1 MKSRFYAST
10 AFTTAALGLA
20 SPALAQQAAA
30 PAPPPAQTEPA
41 PPAATTEETGSDI
54 IVTARRVAERLQDV
68 PLSITVYNQEQ
79 IANRNIVVA
88 TDLATYTPSLSVNQ
102 RFGAEKATFA
112 IRGFNQDIGTAPT
125 VGVYF
130 ADVVGVR
137 AQGGTTSGNT
147 VGAGSFMDLR
157 NVQVLKGPQGT
168 LFGRNTTGGAVLLV
182 PNKPSDKLEGFVELQ
197 AGNYNM
203 MRGTAVFNIPL
214 TPWLKIRAGVDRNV
228 RQGYMRNR
236 SGIGPK
242 DYNDVDYFYGR
253 FSMVADLG
261 PDIEN
266 YTIFHYSNSD
276 PHGRASRNII
286 CANVARPLLNGTISP
301 AAPLNAVGYP
311 SFGNGVD
318 PLPGNTNLRGVTT
331 YAACDQ
337 IARQNARGDK
347 LTDVEVSNPD
357 PHLHLKTWQV
367 INTTTWNAADWLT
380 VKNIASYGEFR
391 EFSRFN
397 LYSDNFIVSNQ
408 TRFFTP
414 APGTTLPLTPG
425 TPFQYIQLDVGP
437 DNNPNAAEKTMTEEL
452 QFQIHSGNLKAVVGG
467 YLEFSR
473 PIGWNYAHTG
483 AYLNCASPENL
494 LCTNPLFIGNI
505 SASRTRF
512 AFDNHGVFAQGTY
525 DFNEHFAVTVG
536 ARYTFDKIKGQN
548 ESTRINFLPGSLGI
562 RNRVCNDIIHFNVPD
577 GPDADSAPDALV
589 VTNPSQC
596 HFELKNSSKKPTW
609 LIDLDYKPNRDILIY
624 AKYAR
629 GYRQGGINF
638 TNPGLELWNPE
649 KVDSYEIGAKTT
661 FRAGS
666 VRGYFNVAAFYNNFT
681 NQQVFGG
688 LTAKPTSG
696 LAGGAAIINAGKS
709 TLKGLEVDASA
720 NFFTNLRV
728 DLGYTHLLTK
738 IKELVTPT
746 LDPNS
751 PFSAVT
757 PTASVGDPL
766 TFSPKHRLTMTAT
779 YTLPLAESLGELS
792 VGGTWVYTSKQI
804 ADGGMPA
811 EIGLIHSTNLFNLN
825 INWNKMFGS
834 PLDAAFFMTN
844 VTDKRYSVGTGGGY
858 NSAGFGDINIGLPR
872 MWGVRLR
879 VRMGD

>member
-1 MKSRFYAST
+1 MKSRLYAST
-10 AFTTAALGLA
+10 AFTTVVLGLA
-20 SPALAQQAAA
+20 SPALAQQIP
-30 PAPPPAQTEPA
+30 PATPPAQT
-41 PPAATTEETGSDI
+41 PPAAQQPPATSEETGNEI

-68 PLSITVYNQEQ
+68 PISITVYNQEQ
-79 IANRNIVVA
+79 LSNRNIVVA

-147 VGAGSFMDLR
+147 VGAGSFMDLQ

-182 PNKPSDKLEGFVELQ
+182 PKKPTDKTEGFVELQ

-214 TPWLKIRAGVDRNV
+214 ASWLKIRFGVDRNV
-228 RQGYMRNR
+228 REGYMHNK

-253 FSMVADLG
+253 FSMVANLTPDL
-261 PDIEN
+261 EN

-286 CANVARPLLNGTISP
+286 CADQQRTLLSGAISP
-301 AAPLNAVGYP
+301 AAPLNI
-311 SFGNGVD
+311 NGI
-318 PLPGNTNLRGVTT
+318 PGNTDVRGLTT

-367 INTTTWNAADWLT
+367 INTTTWNASDWLT
-380 VKNIASYGEFR
+380 IKNIASYGEFR

-397 LYSDNFIVSNQ
+397 LYSDNFFVSSR
-408 TRFFTP
+408 TRFLTP
-414 APGTTLPLTPG
+414 APGITFPIIPG
-425 TPFQYIQLDVGP
+425 TPFQYIQLDTGP
-437 DNNPNAAEKTMTEEL
+437 SNNPNAAQKSYTEEL
-452 QFQIHSGNLKAVVGG
+452 QLQIHTGGLKAVIGG

-473 PIGWNYAHTG
+473 PIGWNYSHTG
-483 AYLNCASPENL
+483 VFLNCASPAEL
-494 LCTNPLFIGNI
+494 LCTNPVFIGNV
-505 SASRTRF
+505 SAARTRF
-512 AFDNHGVFAQGTY
+512 DFNNHGVFAQGTY
-525 DFNEHFAVTVG
+525 NFNEHFALTLG
-536 ARYTFDKIKGQN
+536 ARYTFDKIHGEN
-548 ESTRINFLPGSLGI
+548 ESTRINFFPGTLGV
-562 RNRVCNDIIHFNVPD
+562 RNRVCNDIVHFNAGPGPNGVPV
-577 GPDADSAPDALV
+577 ALV
-589 VTNPSQC
+589 VTSPSQC
-596 HFELKNSSKKPTW
+596 HFELDNSSKKPTW
-609 LIDLDYKPNRDILIY
+609 LIDLDYKPNRNILLY

-638 TNPGLELWNPE
+638 TNPGLELWSPE
-649 KVDSYEIGAKTT
+649 KVDSYEIGAKTEFHT
-661 FRAGS
+661 S
-666 VRGYFNVAAFYNNFT
+666 SIRGYFNVAAFYNNFT

-720 NFFTNLRV
+720 TFWRNLRL

-738 IKELVTPT
+738 IKELVPPT

-757 PTASVGDPL
+757 PTANVGDPL
-766 TFSPKHRLTMTAT
+766 TFSPKHRLTLTAT
-779 YTLPLAESLGELS
+779 YTLPVPDSVGEVT
-792 VGGTWVYTSKQI
+792 VGGTWVYTSSQI

-811 EIGLIHSTNLFNLN
+811 EIGRIPSTNLFNLN
-825 INWNKMFGS
+825 IGWDHMLGS
-834 PLDAAFFMTN
+834 RLDGAFFMTN

-872 MWGVRLR
+872 IWGVRMR
-879 VRMGD
+879 VRFGED

>member
-10 AFTTAALGLA
+10 AFAITTLGLA
-20 SPALAQQAAA
+20 TPALAQQAAP
-30 PAPPPAQTEPA
+30 PAPPPAQTQ
-41 PPAATTEETGSDI
+41 PPAAAEENGNEI

-68 PLSITVYNQEQ
+68 PISITVYNQEQ
-79 IANRNIVVA
+79 LSNRNIVVA

-147 VGAGSFMDLR
+147 VGAGSFMDLQ

-182 PNKPSDKLEGFVELQ
+182 PKKPTDKTEGFVELQ

-214 TPWLKIRAGVDRNV
+214 TNWLKIRFGVDRNV
-228 RQGYMRNR
+228 RSGYMHNR

-242 DYNDVDYFYGR
+242 DYNDVDYYYLR
-253 FSMVADLG
+253 FGMVANLTPDL
-261 PDIEN
+261 EN
-266 YTIFHYSNSD
+266 YTLIHYSDSN

-286 CANVARPLLNGTISP
+286 CADVDRTLLSGVLSP
-301 AAPLNAVGYP
+301 ASPLNI
-311 SFGNGVD
+311 NGI
-318 PLPGNTNLRGVTT
+318 PGNTNVRGLTT

-357 PHLHLKTWQV
+357 PHLHLRTWQV
-367 INTTTWNAADWLT
+367 INTTTWNASNWLT
-380 VKNIASYGEFR
+380 LKNIASYGEFR

-397 LYSDNFIVSNQ
+397 LYSDNFFVSSR
-408 TRFFTP
+408 TRFLTP
-414 APGTTLPLTPG
+414 APGTTFPITPG
-425 TPFQYIQLDVGP
+425 TPFQYIQLDTGP
-437 DNNPNAAEKTMTEEL
+437 NNNPNAAQKSYTEEL
-452 QFQIHSGNLKAVVGG
+452 QFQIHSGGLKAVVGG

-473 PIGWNYAHTG
+473 PIGWNYSHTG
-483 AYLNCASPENL
+483 VFAQCESPASL
-494 LCTNPLFIGNI
+494 LCTNPVFIGNV
-505 SASRTRF
+505 SAARTRF
-512 AFDNHGVFAQGTY
+512 DFDNHGVFAQGTY
-525 DFNEHFAVTVG
+525 NFNEHFALTLG
-536 ARYTFDKIKGQN
+536 ARYTFDKIHGES
-548 ESTRINFLPGSLGI
+548 ESTRVNFFPGTLGV
-562 RNRVCNDIIHFNVPD
+562 RNRVCNDVVHFNAGPGPGGVPIQ
-577 GPDADSAPDALV
+577 LV
-589 VTNPSQC
+589 VTSPSQC
-596 HFELKNSSKKPTW
+596 HFEIDNNSKKPTW
-609 LIDLDYKPNRDILIY
+609 LIDLDYKPNRNILLY

-638 TNPGLELWNPE
+638 TNPGLELWDPE
-649 KVDSYEIGAKTT
+649 KVDAYEVGAKTE
-661 FRAGS
+661 FHMAS
-666 VRGYFNVAAFYNNFT
+666 VRGYFNFAAFYNNFT

-709 TLKGLEVDASA
+709 TIKGFEVDASGTFW
-720 NFFTNLRV
+720 NSLRL
-728 DLGYTHLLTK
+728 DLGYTYLNTK
-738 IKELVTPT
+738 IKELVPPT

-757 PTASVGDPL
+757 PTANVGSPL
-766 TFSPKHRLTMTAT
+766 TFSPKHRLTLTAT
-779 YTLPLAESLGELS
+779 YTVPVPESVGD
-792 VGGTWVYTSKQI
+792 VTIGGTWVYTSSQI

-811 EIGLIHSTNLFNLN
+811 EVGKIPSTNLFNLN
-825 INWNKMFGS
+825 IGWDHILGS
-834 PLDAAFFMTN
+834 RLDSAFFMTN

-872 MWGVRLR
+872 IWGVRMR
-879 VRMGD
+879 VRFGE